1 MDKTGDNVMAVQD
14 KADKKRA
21 RLALKE
27 EEKRIAKKKK
37 EDLKLAEKEEAR
49 RIKAKRKRA
58 YEALSPE
65 EKMAEK
71 YYIAYRIAAVFSAL
85 LIFFSD
91 ITYPYMKFFY
101 SKMTIL

>member
-37 EDLKLAEKEEAR
+37 E
-49 RIKAKRKRA
+49 
-58 YEALSPE
+58 
-65 EKMAEK
+65 
-71 YYIAYRIAAVFSAL
+71 
-85 LIFFSD
+85 
-91 ITYPYMKFFY
+91 
-101 SKMTIL
+101 